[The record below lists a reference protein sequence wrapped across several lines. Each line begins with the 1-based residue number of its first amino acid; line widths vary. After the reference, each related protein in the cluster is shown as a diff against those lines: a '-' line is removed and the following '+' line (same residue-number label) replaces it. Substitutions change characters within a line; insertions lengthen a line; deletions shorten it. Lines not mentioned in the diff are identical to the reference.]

1 MARVARGGLG
11 EFEHIVLLAIIR
23 LARAGYGLTICEEIV
38 ARTGRRV
45 APGAVYT
52 TLDRLERKGLV
63 RSEVEQG
70 TIERDNRPR
79 RRYAMTKLGLGAVG
93 DAQDALRR
101 MSRGLRRAWS
111 RE

>member
-1 MARVARGGLG
+1 MARGGLG
-11 EFEHIVLLAIIR
+11 EFEHIILLAIIR
-23 LARAGYGLTICEEIV
+23 LARAGYGLAIREEIV
-38 ARTGRRV
+38 ARTGRSV

-79 RRYAMTKLGLGAVG
+79 RRYAMTKLGLRAVG
-93 DAQDALRR
+93 EAQDALRR
-101 MSRGLRRAWS
+101 MSRGLRGTWLRS
-111 RE
+111 